1 MVSIYSQGAAQADVG
16 LHTVDI
22 HLDISL
28 MTLAL
33 CVHAEVAPAESPSL
47 ELCFRKQRKGLLLWD

>member
-22 HLDISL
+22 HLDVSL

-33 CVHAEVAPAESPSL
+33 CVHAEVALAESPL